1 MKIMTMF
8 KSDGR
13 TPTVRLEARRVRDEV
28 GYRNFPYLAKSN
40 IKIQIKTSSKWNN
53 GHWKIF

>member
-1 MKIMTMF
+1 MF

-28 GYRNFPYLAKSN
+28 GYRNFPYLAKS
-40 IKIQIKTSSKWNN
+40 KIQIQIKISSKWNN